1 MTTIVTSVTASPA
14 NDALQAGD
22 TVTFTLAMSSAVT
35 VSGGTPTLTLNDGGV
50 AVYDAAATAALGDPT
65 KMVFT
70 YKVAAAD
77 QPVDGLS
84 FVRGN
89 YNGAAVVDAT
99 GQVPDF
105 SGVYS
110 SSFTSLQVET
120 TGPGTPVNT
129 TLFAGTD
136 ASGHVNLWVT
146 DGTSAGTT
154 ELPVAGASSNGL
166 QPTGFVSL
174 GNKVLFSGMDAA
186 NHQTLWVSDGTA
198 SGTTKLSI
206 TGASATAFNPTN
218 LTQVGNKV
226 YFSGTDALGHTNIW
240 ITDGTAGGTSELFV
254 PGMTSVAASGFTALG
269 GKVLFSSGNDLWIT
283 DGTTAGTSK
292 LSVAGAS
299 SPNGLQPS
307 NLLAVGDKVLFE
319 GVDAANQ
326 YGLWVTDGTAAGT
339 TELSVAGMSYPHSF
353 ASIGDKVMFVAQASG
368 SSASTLWITDG
379 TSAGTSQLQ
388 IPATYTLSG
397 LTAFGGKVIFQYGTD
412 LWISDGTTAGTTKLA
427 VSNAS
432 GFGIFSYKSF
442 ESTRAALTGANFTVV
457 GNEVLFQGRD
467 ANDQVTLWRTDGTAA
482 GTFEV
487 PVSGIPQSL
496 VTGRDFAAIG
506 NKEFFVGPGAFAD
519 ALWVTDGTSAGTY
532 EVGASA
538 AFSQYADAYAVYHP
552 HFAAL
557 GSNVLF
563 ATTGLWVS
571 DGTAAGTYQ
580 LSVTGGYGNG
590 VFYNNRS
597 YNSNRD
603 TQFTVFG
610 NHAVFS
616 GLDAS
621 GAIGL
626 FVTDGTNAGTFELSI
641 AGAAT
646 ASIPLSDY
654 GLRPSAIQVFGD
666 KVLFG
671 GDDTANGYGLWITDG
686 TSAGTT
692 ELVGGVSAFGH
703 GAAWNVTVLGNKA
716 VFDTF
721 DANGKYILGVTDGT
735 AAGTSELP
743 VAGASATAFN
753 PGAMAVAGNKVVFT
767 GVDAAG
773 KNALWATDGT
783 SAGTSELFAGF
794 GSAPAFYAQFGGK
807 AMFRS
812 GDAQPALWVTDGTAA
827 GTTEF
832 YIPAGASMYPS
843 PLAVMSDRVLLV
855 GTDTSGRVSLWS
867 SDGTQ
872 AGTSELLIPG
882 AFLGGSGGGIFTQM
896 TPTAVTLGGKTYFTG
911 RDASTNIN
919 LFVTDGTSA
928 GSHEIVV
935 NGAAATGL
943 NPTNLSVVNGKIM
956 FDGVDASGR
965 TSLWVSD
972 GTSAG
977 TVELP
982 SQPGSLVPGPFGV
995 VNPPS
1000 PASVVSFTGSP
1011 ASGVVHAGDT
1021 VTFTMT
1027 MSRGVT
1033 VSGGTPTLTL
1043 NDGGT
1048 AVYDAAATAALGD
1061 PTKMVFSC
1069 TVGASDLSE
1078 SGLSF
1083 VRGDQNGAVIVDS
1096 SGNVPDFSGAFAT
1109 SFSGIQVAT
1118 APTAVTSIVAS
1129 PSNGVEKPG
1138 DTVTFTITMNRAV
1151 TISGGTP
1158 TLTLNDGGIAS
1169 YDAAATAAL
1178 GDPAKMVFSHTVGA
1192 SDAEVNGLSFVR
1204 GDQNGS
1210 VIVDGQGKG
1219 PDFSGIFAASFSGL
1233 QIAPTKVTSVVASP
1247 SSATEHAGDTVT
1259 FTVTL
1264 NRGVSVSGGAPVL
1277 TLNDGGVAIYDA
1289 AATAALGDPTK
1300 LVFSYTVGATD
1311 KSVNGLSFAKGD
1323 LNGASIIDAAG
1334 KSPDLSGLFSNG
1346 FSGIQIAT
1354 APGVQ
1359 AVGTK
1364 FQIDNANQNGNAV
1377 TIIAELGNGTIAAA
1391 WLQNGAV
1398 HTQIFDQ
1405 NGGKLG
1411 AESTVSLPNGSIF
1424 PGSITAL
1431 TNGGFAVAWTTL
1443 NNSEVL
1449 TQLYN
1454 ASGAPINATFQV
1466 NSTGAVEIDNGTI
1479 TALANGGFVAAWNV
1493 YDGQTT
1499 TTKAQIYDGNGAR
1512 VGNEFSPSAQTNAD
1526 RPVITGLADGN
1537 FIVISHDAGS
1547 FVVTGQIFDAQGNAV
1562 GAAFAVHSGTQQIGE
1577 TLNNLSVAALPTG
1590 GFVVSWERDYDYRAS
1605 GFSAIEAQQF
1615 DAAGGKIASQ
1625 LAVNTFTS
1633 PRSIYG
1639 TNYYTPEV
1647 AALAD
1652 GNFVVT
1658 WQDVTLSPVGSTSSI
1673 KAQVFDAYNQQKIG
1687 TEFGLD
1693 TVNTAGSRS
1702 QVVALQ
1708 GGGFAIAWGDGSGEK
1723 GQVYA
1728 ASPAVTT
1735 IAAGTTLEILNASTA
1750 KLAFAP
1756 GGAALQLDHSAA
1768 FAGSITGFGGGD
1780 SIDLSDIA
1788 FNGAATTLGYFGT
1801 DSNSGGH
1808 LAVSDGNHAAALT
1821 LLGQYSAASFVLSAD
1836 GHGGTLITAAADAA
1850 HQPQLA
1856 AHA

>member
-14 NDALQAGD
+14 RGVLQSGD

-35 VSGGTPTLTLNDGGV
+35 VSGGTPTLTLSDGG
-50 AVYDAAATAALGDPT
+50 AALYDAAATAALGDPS
-65 KMVFT
+65 KLVFT

-105 SGVYS
+105 SGVYA
-110 SSFTSLQVET
+110 SSFTPLQVDT
-120 TGPGTPVNT
+120 AGPGTPVNT

-146 DGTSAGTT
+146 NGTPAGTS
-154 ELPVAGASSNGL
+154 ELSVAGASSNGL

-174 GNKVLFSGMDAA
+174 GNKVLFSGLDAT
-186 NHQTLWVSDGTA
+186 NHKALWVSDGTA

-206 TGASATAFNPTN
+206 AGASPNGFNPTN
-218 LTQVGNKV
+218 LTQVGDKV
-226 YFSGTDALGHTNIW
+226 FFSAIDAFGHGNIW
-240 ITDGTAGGTSELFV
+240 ITDGTASGTSELFV
-254 PGMTSVAASGFTALG
+254 PGLTSIAASGFTALG

-307 NLLAVGDKVLFE
+307 NLLAFGGKVLFE
-319 GVDAANQ
+319 GADSTNKF
-326 YGLWVTDGTAAGT
+326 GLWVTDGTAAGT
-339 TELSVAGMSYPHSF
+339 SELSVAGLNYPHSF
-353 ASIGDKVMFVAQASG
+353 ASIGDKVMFVAQDPTNFTN
-368 SSASTLWITDG
+368 TLWVTDG

-388 IPATYTLSG
+388 IPGTYTVGG

-412 LWISDGTTAGTTKLA
+412 LWVSDGTTAGTTKLD

-432 GFGIFSYKSF
+432 GFGIFSSSSF
-442 ESTRAALTGANFTVV
+442 ESTRSQFGGAYFTVV

-467 ANDQVTLWRTDGTAA
+467 ANDQVALWRTDGTAA
-482 GTFEV
+482 GTFEI
-487 PVSGIPQSL
+487 PVSGVPQAY
-496 VTGRDFAAIG
+496 VAGRDFATIG
-506 NKEFFVGPGAFAD
+506 NKSFFVGPGSAAD
-519 ALWVTDGTSAGTY
+519 ALWVSDGTSAGTYELGVPARFSLYGDAYVVDHPYFAAFGSKALFAVDGGALWVSDGTTAGTYQLGNASPFYNRYNNNGATYPGFTVFGDHALFAGLGAHGTGLWVTDGTSAGTY
-532 EVGASA
+532 E
-538 AFSQYADAYAVYHP
+538 
-552 HFAAL
+552 
-557 GSNVLF
+557 
-563 ATTGLWVS
+563 
-571 DGTAAGTYQ
+571 
-580 LSVTGGYGNG
+580 LSV
-590 VFYNNRS
+590 
-597 YNSNRD
+597 
-603 TQFTVFG
+603 
-610 NHAVFS
+610 
-616 GLDAS
+616 
-621 GAIGL
+621 
-626 FVTDGTNAGTFELSI
+626 
-641 AGAAT
+641 AGAQT
-646 ASIPLSDY
+646 LPSPTSFGPF
-654 GLRPSAIQVFGD
+654 GLQPAAMQVFGTQ
-666 KVLFG
+666 VLFG
-671 GDDTANGYGLWITDG
+671 GDDTTGGYGLWITDG

-721 DANGKYILGVTDGT
+721 DSTGKTILGVTDGT
-735 AAGTSELP
+735 AAGTTVLP

-753 PGAMAVAGNKVVFT
+753 PSALAVAGNKVVFT

-773 KNALWATDGT
+773 KNAIWSTDGT
-783 SAGTSELFAGF
+783 SVGTSELFAGF
-794 GSAPAFYAQFGGK
+794 GSAPTLFAQFRGK
-807 AMFRS
+807 AIFKAA
-812 GDAQPALWVTDGTAA
+812 DAQPELWVSDGTVA

-832 YIPAGASMYPS
+832 YIPGGGANMYS
-843 PLAVMSDRVLLV
+843 LAVQSDRVV
-855 GTDTSGRVSLWS
+855 FAGTDTSGRYSLWS
-867 SDGTQ
+867 SDGTL
-872 AGTSELLIPG
+872 AGTSELSVAG
-882 AFLGGSGGGIFTQM
+882 AYVGGSGGGIFTQM

-956 FDGVDASGR
+956 FDGVDASGK

-977 TVELP
+977 TVELS

-995 VNPPS
+995 VNPPP

-1011 ASGVVHAGDT
+1011 ANGVVHAGDT

-1061 PTKMVFSC
+1061 PTKMVFSY

-1178 GDPAKMVFSHTVGA
+1178 GDPAKMVFSYTVGA

-1219 PDFSGIFAASFSGL
+1219 PDFSGIFSASFSGL
-1233 QIAPTKVTSVVASP
+1233 QIAPTTVTSVVASP

-1323 LNGASIIDAAG
+1323 LNGTSIIDAAG
-1334 KSPDLSGLFSNG
+1334 KSPDLSGLFSSG

-1466 NSTGAVEIDNGTI
+1466 NTTGAVEIDNGTI

-1526 RPVITGLADGN
+1526 RPVITGLADGD

-1658 WQDVTLSPVGSTSSI
+1658 WQDVTLSSVGSTSSI

-1708 GGGFAIAWGDGSGEK
+1708 DGGFAIAWGDGSGEK

-1728 ASPAVTT
+1728 ANPAVTT
-1735 IAAGTTLEILNASTA
+1735 IAAGTTLEIPGASTA

-1756 GGAALQLDHSAA
+1756 GGVALQLDHSAA

-1780 SIDLSDIA
+1780 AIDLADIA
-1788 FNGAATTLGYFGT
+1788 FNGAATTLGYFGS

-1821 LLGQYSAASFVLSAD
+1821 LLGQYSVASFVLSAD